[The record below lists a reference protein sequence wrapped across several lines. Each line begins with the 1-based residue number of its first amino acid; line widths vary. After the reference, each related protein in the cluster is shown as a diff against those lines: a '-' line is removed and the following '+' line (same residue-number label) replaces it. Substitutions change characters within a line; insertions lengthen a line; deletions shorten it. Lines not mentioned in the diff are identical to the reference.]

1 MLHVVGLSNT
11 IADPQQETSSVSLYA
26 QYISERE
33 GKHILEHAQGFA
45 TYMFMEKGCYIE
57 DIFVQKEY
65 RKTGVAAHLAD
76 QIVEIAKEKGYTKLF
91 GSVVP
96 SANNSTESLEVL
108 LAYGFRLDN
117 TSNNFIL
124 MVKEI

>member
-57 DIFVQKEY
+57 DIFVLKEY
-65 RKTGVAAHLAD
+65 RETGVAAHLAD
-76 QIVEIAKEKGYTKLF
+76 QIADIAKEKGYNKLF

-96 SANNSTESLEVL
+96 SANNSTASLKVL
-108 LAYGFRLDN
+108 LAYGFKLESS
-117 TSNNFIL
+117 SNNFIL
-124 MVKEI
+124 LAKEI